1 MAAMTPLRITLFAR
15 IGESEVLNDIGT
27 IDIDATVEPFTPENR
42 PEHAAVEAVASVSID
57 IPKMLRDAA
66 DEYERQHRMTPHEI
80 AQDALARRE
89 ADLAGR

>member
-1 MAAMTPLRITLFAR
+1 MAAMTPLTITLFAK

-27 IDIDATVEPFTPENR
+27 ITLDAVVEPFTPEER

-66 DEYERQHRMTPHEI
+66 DEYERRHRMTPHEI
-80 AQDALARRE
+80 AQEALDARD